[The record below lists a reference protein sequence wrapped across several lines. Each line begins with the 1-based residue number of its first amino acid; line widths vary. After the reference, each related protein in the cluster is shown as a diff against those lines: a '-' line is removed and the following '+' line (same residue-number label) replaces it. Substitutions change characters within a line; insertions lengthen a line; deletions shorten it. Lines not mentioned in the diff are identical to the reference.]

1 MNEQEFWAIIE
12 GTKVGD
18 LEQDGQETNLHSLL
32 SELSLTEIVA
42 FDRIF
47 DELRQRSYSWDL
59 WGAAYILNGGCS
71 DDGFEYF
78 QRALIAEGREKYERA
93 LADPESLVEWAEPD
107 FEFEGIYYVASDVY
121 KEKSGG
127 EAMPRHNLEWTGPS
141 GETWDEAELE
151 TRFPK
156 LTERFG

>member
-1 MNEQEFWAIIE
+1 MNELEFWDIIKAS
-12 GTKVGD
+12 KVGAAD
-18 LEQDGQETNLHSLL
+18 QDEQETNLRSLL
-32 SELSLTEIVA
+32 SAQSIEEIVA

-47 DELRQRSYSWDL
+47 DELRQRSYRWDL

-107 FEFEGIYYVASDVY
+107 FEFEGIYYIARDVY

-127 EAMPRHNLEWTGPS
+127 ESMPLHNLEWTEPS
-141 GETWDEAELE
+141 GENWDEAELE
-151 TRFPK
+151 TRFPN
-156 LTERFG
+156 